1 MRPHSQGLGSNIS
14 KAKNT
19 KKILILEEDDGEV
32 YAKLSVTN
40 DYGIE
45 MNIHNVPN
53 VRVRSPRPKKDH
65 LRNMAKFWGND
76 PMYSS
81 GNAWL
86 EKYAKGVNNHII
98 DQLQDIRKSMKR
110 IQGMVHCIKT
120 AEQIIAENENK
131 T

>member
-1 MRPHSQGLGSNIS
+1 MN
-14 KAKNT
+14 KVKNT
-19 KKILILEEDDGEV
+19 KKILVLEEENDEV
-32 YAKLSVTN
+32 YAKLSATN
-40 DYGIE
+40 GYGIQ
-45 MNIHNVPN
+45 MNIHNLPN
-53 VRVRSPRPKKDH
+53 VRVRSPRPTKDH
-65 LRNMAKFWGND
+65 LRALAEFWGND

-81 GNAWL
+81 SNAWL
-86 EKYAKGVNNHII
+86 EKYNRGVNQKII